1 MRGPGVSRETGVMA
15 RMLADALPAVGLS
28 DNLAQRLGCP
38 IAGRRPNS
46 PNWVTPADVDTPF
59 LSTSEGGISEY
70 EDRKTDTSG
79 PLLTLD
85 DQDGR
90 VGVFHELNVA
100 KDE

>member
-1 MRGPGVSRETGVMA
+1 MA
-15 RMLADALPAVGLS
+15 R
-28 DNLAQRLGCP
+28 
-38 IAGRRPNS
+38 IAGRRAARGRPVGQPGPTVRVSNCRKIAQTHRDR
-46 PNWVTPADVDTPF
+46 VTPADVDTPF
-59 LSTSEGGISEY
+59 LSTSAGGISEY